1 MPIVALLGT
10 GIMGSAMARNLLR
23 HGMQVRAW
31 NRTRAKAEPLRADG
45 AQVAASPA
53 EAVDGADIVITM
65 LADGEAVLAAMNAAA
80 EGLRAGQ
87 VWAQMSTVSLTDLES
102 LAALAAEHGLT
113 FVDAPVQGTRQP
125 AEQGTLLVLAAGPQP
140 ARTALEPV
148 FGAVGQRTLW
158 VGEDGAAGA
167 AMRLKLAA
175 VGYAISLTN
184 VIAEALS
191 LVEGLGVDPAL
202 FSEVVSGG
210 PLDSGYLQVKMKAIL
225 GRDYTTS
232 FSVRN
237 AEKDVQM
244 ILAAAEAAGLRLDV
258 TAAAGERFRR
268 AEAAGHGDEDMAATY
283 FASFTG

>member
-10 GIMGSAMARNLLR
+10 GIMGSAMARNLLK
-23 HGMQVRAW
+23 HGIRVRVW
-31 NRTRAKAEPLRADG
+31 NRTQARAEPLRADG

-53 EAVDGADIVITM
+53 EAVDGADVVITM
-65 LADGEAVLAAMNAAA
+65 LADGPAVLSAMRDAPD
-80 EGLRAGQ
+80 GLRAGQ

-125 AEQGTLLVLAAGPQP
+125 AEQGALLVLAAGPEA
-140 ARTALEPV
+140 ARPALEPV
-148 FGAVGQRTLW
+148 FEAVGQRTLW
-158 VGEDGAAGA
+158 VGEHAGA

-175 VGYAISLTN
+175 VGYAISLTT

-202 FSEVVSGG
+202 FREVVSGG
-210 PLDSGYLQVKMKAIL
+210 PLDSGYLQAKMRAIL
-225 GRDYTTS
+225 DGDYTTS

-237 AEKDVQM
+237 AGKDVQM
-244 ILAAAEAAGLRLDV
+244 ITEAAAAAGLRLDV
-258 TAAAGERFRR
+258 AAAAGERFRR
-268 AEAAGHGDEDMAATY
+268 AEAAGHGEQDMAATY